1 MNVRELL
8 ITLMIT
14 MAMSGCMHQTRTIT
28 PQPISAES
36 QVSLTAP
43 WTAKGKLLVTTE
55 DAKQSLRFSWRH
67 NIAAD
72 DIITIGDTLG
82 IRELELHERNGVLFN
97 KLADGTLQPIQTHQ
111 LEGELSALSLLSPS
125 DLAKALTGE
134 TSVSKAVS
142 SEVTAWQSVDGVNAP
157 RVIKVQAAD
166 IAIKV
171 VINRWELTKNAW

>member
-1 MNVRELL
+1 MSLRGFL
-8 ITLMIT
+8 ITLM
-14 MAMSGCMHQTRTIT
+14 MAVAMTGCSHQTRTII
-28 PQPISAES
+28 PQPISAKS
-36 QVSLTAP
+36 QVSLTEP

-55 DAKQSLRFSWRH
+55 GSKQSLRFSWRH
-67 NIAAD
+67 DTAAD

-82 IRELELHERNGVLFN
+82 IRQLELHERNGLLFQR
-97 KLADGTLQPIQTHQ
+97 LADGSLQLIQTHQ

-134 TSVSKAVS
+134 TPISKAVS

-157 RVIKVQAAD
+157 RVIQVQAAD

-171 VINRWELTKNAW
+171 VINRWELTKNA